1 MLCRLLAATPAF
13 CLPSTNSMSP
23 STSPVT
29 FSLRSLSSPGLSSQI
44 YCNVEGI
51 AWLDD
56 MRFIVSSDKAK
67 KTQPYRCTVHDQSIG
82 IFALP

>member
-1 MLCRLLAATPAF
+1 
-13 CLPSTNSMSP
+13 
-23 STSPVT
+23 
-29 FSLRSLSSPGLSSQI
+29 
-44 YCNVEGI
+44 VEGI